1 MEWVRVDNS
10 LAGGAFSLSIVVP
23 MHNEEEVC
31 LTFFARMLPILRG
44 LTADFEIICVNDGSR
59 DRTLEILKAAQS
71 EDPRIKV
78 IDLSRN
84 FGKELA
90 LTAGLDHAQ
99 GDAVIPIDADLQDP
113 PELIPDLVAKWQEGY
128 DMVVAVRSDR
138 SSDSRG
144 KRWSAEAFYQ
154 LIGRLGEVPMPANAG
169 DFRLLDR
176 RVVVA
181 LRRLPERT
189 RFMKGLFAWLGFRQA
204 VISYTRAPRAAG
216 QTKWK
221 YWKLWNFA
229 LEGIFSFTT
238 LPLRMWSYLGLAT
251 ALFSMIYMIYIV
263 LRTVLF
269 GVDVPGYAS
278 LIVIILFFSGLNMIG
293 LGIFGEYLGRVF
305 VEVKQRPL
313 YLVRDRF
320 GFDEPKPHQSR
331 ARALDS
337 RLAGV

>member
-1 MEWVRVDNS
+1 MEWVREDDA
-10 LAGGAFSLSIVVP
+10 LAGGGFSLSIVVP

-31 LTFFARMLPILRG
+31 AAFFARMLPILRG
-44 LTADFEIICVNDGSR
+44 LTPDFEIICVNDGSR
-59 DRTLEILKAAQS
+59 DRTLEILKAVHA
-71 EDPRIKV
+71 EEPRIKV

-90 LTAGLDHAQ
+90 LTAGIDHAQ

-128 DMVVAVRSDR
+128 DTVVAVRSDR

-144 KRWSAEAFYQ
+144 KRWSAQAFYR
-154 LIGRLGEVPMPANAG
+154 LIGRLGEVPIPANAG

-176 RVVVA
+176 QVVA
-181 LRRLPERT
+181 ALRGLPERT

-204 VISYTRAPRAAG
+204 VVSYARAPRAAG

-238 LPLRMWSYLGLAT
+238 LPLRMWSYLGLTT
-251 ALFSMIYMIYIV
+251 AGISLIYTIYIV
-263 LRTVLF
+263 LHTLLF
-269 GVDVPGYAS
+269 GADVPGYAS

-293 LGIFGEYLGRVF
+293 LGILGEYLGRVF
-305 VEVKQRPL
+305 VETKQRPL

-320 GFDEPKPHQSR
+320 GFEEPQQSK
-331 ARALDS
+331 AHALEASIS
-337 RLAGV
+337 RL